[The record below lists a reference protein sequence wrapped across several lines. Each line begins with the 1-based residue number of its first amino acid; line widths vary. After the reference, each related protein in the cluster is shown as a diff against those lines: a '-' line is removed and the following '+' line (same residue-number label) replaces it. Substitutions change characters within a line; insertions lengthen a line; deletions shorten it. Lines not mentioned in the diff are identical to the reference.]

1 MLTRRTRRPRG
12 SAIVAA
18 IGLLVAVA
26 LGPATGSVVR
36 AADPLAPSGQ
46 RTTTRDVPEVLRG
59 GLRVLASDRLA
70 SREHRTIL
78 GELITREG
86 RFGTEVAVTIR
97 LDGAADAGSVSR
109 LARTG
114 ARVVN
119 IGSRTV
125 EAYLA
130 PDALSALASLP
141 EVRSVRAIPRHRP
154 SYVSLGVSLHGAS
167 SWQTAGI
174 NGAGVKV
181 GIIDVGF
188 GGLVAR
194 LGTELP
200 STVHA
205 RCYAEVG
212 AYTSDVS
219 ACDNGEVHGT
229 AVAETVADMAP
240 GVELF
245 IANPISM
252 LDTQQTVAWLT
263 SNGVRIIN
271 ASWSSDYL
279 FEGPGDGTSPYTD
292 STYALVDQAVAGGA
306 LWVNSAGNMGD
317 AGWTGSWADADA
329 DGLLEWSGSDE
340 LNRITLAAGDE
351 VAVAIRWADP
361 WGAAANDYNLQLL
374 QGATV
379 VAASEDL
386 QAGAGDP
393 FEILEYTAAVT
404 GTFAIRIVRAAGA
417 PTTRMQLLVYG
428 LRDTVSYQVP
438 AGTLPAP
445 ADSANPGMVTVGAVN
460 VASPGTIE
468 PYSSRGPTV
477 DGRIKPDLV
486 AIDCAPTT
494 VTAFFCGTS
503 ESAPFV
509 TGAATL
515 ILQVSP
521 GLAPA
526 QLAAQLRSHTVPLG
540 SPVPDATH
548 GWGRLDLG
556 SAPIA
561 PAGGL
566 AFSYPPTGAVAGAP
580 LTGQPALRIVDVG
593 GNTVS
598 TGSSST
604 ATVTLALGSN
614 PTGAT
619 LACDAGLSRAAV
631 AGIAH
636 FTGCS
641 IDKPG
646 AGYTIGASMPVLP
659 PVVSAPFEILAEG
672 SSLPLT
678 ISSSAGTITWPAGV
692 TLAGLF
698 APIPAS
704 SGRLIE
710 FQRSLD
716 GIRWTAIGSGTTDS
730 AGLAGLANQPT
741 TSVRYRAFYA
751 GAPDLPAATSY
762 PITVTVRQ
770 KLALSASVPPPRTIA
785 VGRTLTFTS
794 TVRPPPG
801 DLPRAKVTF
810 VVYRRLGTSWV
821 LFRRVDVLTDT
832 AGRAR
837 FSWRF
842 SRTGSWYVRARAM
855 ATPYVAASAWSPVA
869 RYDVR

>member
-1 MLTRRTRRPRG
+1 MVVGGLRSRRAYPVRRDLHEDEAMLTRRTRRPRG

-70 SREHRTIL
+70 SREHRIIL
-78 GELITREG
+78 GALITREG

-174 NGAGVKV
+174 NGAGV
-181 GIIDVGF
+181 
-188 GGLVAR
+188 
-194 LGTELP
+194 
-200 STVHA
+200 
-205 RCYAEVG
+205 
-212 AYTSDVS
+212 
-219 ACDNGEVHGT
+219 
-229 AVAETVADMAP
+229 
-240 GVELF
+240 
-245 IANPISM
+245 
-252 LDTQQTVAWLT
+252 
-263 SNGVRIIN
+263 GVRIIN
-271 ASWSSDYL
+271 ASGSSDYL
-279 FEGPGDGTSPYTD
+279 FEGPGDGTSPYPD

-306 LWVNSAGNMGD
+306 LWVNAAGNMGD

-468 PYSSRGPTV
+468 PYSSRGPTL
-477 DGRIKPDLV
+477 DGRIK
-486 AIDCAPTT
+486 
-494 VTAFFCGTS
+494 
-503 ESAPFV
+503 
-509 TGAATL
+509 
-515 ILQVSP
+515 Q
-521 GLAPA
+521 
-526 QLAAQLRSHTVPLG
+526 
-540 SPVPDATH
+540 
-548 GWGRLDLG
+548 
-556 SAPIA
+556 
-561 PAGGL
+561 
-566 AFSYPPTGAVAGAP
+566 
-580 LTGQPALRIVDVG
+580 
-593 GNTVS
+593 
-598 TGSSST
+598 
-604 ATVTLALGSN
+604 
-614 PTGAT
+614 
-619 LACDAGLSRAAV
+619 
-631 AGIAH
+631 
-636 FTGCS
+636 
-641 IDKPG
+641 
-646 AGYTIGASMPVLP
+646 IG
-659 PVVSAPFEILAEG
+659 
-672 SSLPLT
+672 
-678 ISSSAGTITWPAGV
+678 
-692 TLAGLF
+692 
-698 APIPAS
+698 
-704 SGRLIE
+704 
-710 FQRSLD
+710 
-716 GIRWTAIGSGTTDS
+716 
-730 AGLAGLANQPT
+730 
-741 TSVRYRAFYA
+741 
-751 GAPDLPAATSY
+751 
-762 PITVTVRQ
+762 
-770 KLALSASVPPPRTIA
+770 
-785 VGRTLTFTS
+785 
-794 TVRPPPG
+794 
-801 DLPRAKVTF
+801 
-810 VVYRRLGTSWV
+810 
-821 LFRRVDVLTDT
+821 
-832 AGRAR
+832 
-837 FSWRF
+837 
-842 SRTGSWYVRARAM
+842 
-855 ATPYVAASAWSPVA
+855 
-869 RYDVR
+869 

>member
-1 MLTRRTRRPRG
+1 MNRPRG
-12 SAIVAA
+12 PATVAA
-18 IGLLVAVA
+18 IVLAIAAAFGPSAGSAAGAV
-26 LGPATGSVVR
+26 
-36 AADPLAPSGQ
+36 DPLAVPGENIVW
-46 RTTTRDVPEVLRG
+46 RDAREVLRG

-70 SREHRTIL
+70 SREHRTIP

-86 RFGTEVAVTIR
+86 RFGTEVAVTIS
-97 LDGAADAGSVSR
+97 LDGAADAGVLDR
-109 LARTG
+109 LTGGG

-119 IGSRTV
+119 VGTGTA
-125 EAYLA
+125 EAYVA
-130 PDALSALASLP
+130 PEDLSALARIP
-141 EVRSVRAIPRHRP
+141 GVRSVRPIRRP
-154 SYVSLGVSLHGAS
+154 LPTYVSPGVTLQGAS

-174 NGAGVKV
+174 TGAGVKV
-181 GIIDVGF
+181 GIIDNGF
-188 GGLVAR
+188 AGLVAR

-205 RCYAEVG
+205 RCYTAVG
-212 AYTSDVS
+212 VFTSDVLG
-219 ACDNGEVHGT
+219 CDNGENHGT

-245 IANPISM
+245 IADPISR
-252 LDTQQTVAWLT
+252 LDEQQTVAWMT
-263 SNGVRIIN
+263 SNGVRIIS
-271 ASWSSDYL
+271 ASRGSGYVFD
-279 FEGPGDGTSPYTD
+279 GPGDGTSPYVD
-292 STYALVDQAVAGGA
+292 SIYTSVDQAVAGGA
-306 LWVNSAGNMGD
+306 LWVNSAGNAGD
-317 AGWTGSWADADA
+317 KGWTGSWTDTDG
-329 DGLLEWSGSDE
+329 DGLLEWGDGDARNSM
-340 LNRITLAAGDE
+340 TLAAGQE

-361 WGAAANDYNLQLL
+361 WGASSNDYDLELWSGTFL
-374 QGATV
+374 
-379 VAASEDL
+379 VASSEDV

-393 FEILEYTAAVT
+393 FEWIEYTAPASGTYDIAVRT
-404 GTFAIRIVRAAGA
+404 FSGT
-417 PTTRMQLLVYG
+417 PTTRMQLLVVSQREIG
-428 LRDTVSYQVP
+428 LLYQVA

-468 PYSSRGPTV
+468 PYSSRGPTL

-509 TGAATL
+509 TGAAAL
-515 ILQVSP
+515 ILQVD
-521 GLAPA
+521 PA
-526 QLAAQLRSHTVPLG
+526 LTPSQLADQLRSHTVPLG
-540 SPVPDATH
+540 SPVPNATY

-556 SAPIA
+556 AVPIA
-561 PAGGL
+561 PASGL
-566 AFSYPPTGAVAGAP
+566 AFSHPPTGAVAGAP
-580 LTGQPALRIVDVG
+580 LTGQPAIRIVDASG
-593 GNTVS
+593 STVS
-598 TGSSST
+598 AGSSSS
-604 ATVTLALGSN
+604 ATVTLTLGSN

-631 AGIAH
+631 AGFAH

-646 AGYTIGASMPVLP
+646 AGYTIGASTPDLP

-678 ISSSAGTITWPAGV
+678 IFSSAGTVTWPAGI
-692 TLAGLF
+692 TLAGQF
-698 APIPAS
+698 SPIPSS

-710 FQRSLD
+710 FQTSLD
-716 GIRWTAIGSGTTDS
+716 GARWTAIGSGTTDT
-730 AGLAGLANQPT
+730 AGLAGLSNQPT

-770 KLALSASVPPPRTIA
+770 KLTLTASVPPPRTIA
-785 VGRTLTFTS
+785 VGRTVTFTS
-794 TVRPPPG
+794 TVKPPPG
-801 DLPRAKVTF
+801 DLPRATVTF
-810 VVYRRLGTSWV
+810 VVYRRVGTTWV
-821 LFRRVDVLTDT
+821 LFRRVEVVADT

-842 SRTGSWYVRARAM
+842 SRTGAWYVRAMAK